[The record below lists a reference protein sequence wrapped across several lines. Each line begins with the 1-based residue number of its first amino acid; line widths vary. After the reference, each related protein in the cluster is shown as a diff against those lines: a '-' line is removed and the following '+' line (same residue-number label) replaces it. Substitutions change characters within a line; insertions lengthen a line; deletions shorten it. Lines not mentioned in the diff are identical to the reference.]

1 MSFIQPVLAAS
12 LIFAAPAASFS
23 LGDNE
28 SGSIARVDIYASAD
42 ERAASAPKRLAS
54 ARVQPDYSLPPA
66 FGSVSLR
73 TGFTPDP
80 YVVEVLVGGELSAN
94 SALSGQNIG
103 QAGDRRCRGNIAEA
117 PDFRLQYEAGDFL
130 PLIFRVD
137 ADFDTTLVVNGPDGT
152 WYCDDDSG
160 PGTQAEMR
168 WENPQSGQYDIWVG
182 AYSSSRNYEPAVL
195 EISELERG
203 SSFGGG
209 GGSGG
214 GSASG
219 LDFSLPALN
228 GVISLETGFL
238 PDPRTVNVS
247 ARSQVSVSSA
257 LSNASISR
265 TGDGRCRGHTGAAP
279 DLSVRYSA
287 GDTFPLVVRAIADYD
302 TTLVVNDPNGGWHCD
317 DDSGQGVQAELVFER
332 PASGRYDIWFGS
344 FSSNRDGQRG
354 RIEIS
359 EID

>member
-1 MSFIQPVLAAS
+1 MLFIRSVIAASVVAAAPGASLAVSAGDLAAT
-12 LIFAAPAASFS
+12 IPAGAALSPDTARTGLAKNLSVTQSQPDFS
-23 LGDNE
+23 LE
-28 SGSIARVDIYASAD
+28 
-42 ERAASAPKRLAS
+42 
-54 ARVQPDYSLPPA
+54 PA

-73 TGFTPDP
+73 SGFTPDP
-80 YVVEVLVGGELSAN
+80 YSVEILVGGEISAMQ
-94 SALSGQNIG
+94 AMSGYNIG
-103 QAGDRRCRGNIAEA
+103 RAGDRRCRGNIAEA
-117 PDFRLQYEAGDFL
+117 PDFRLQYDAGSVL

-168 WENPQSGQYDIWVG
+168 WDSPQSGQYDIWVG
-182 AYSSSRNYEPAVL
+182 AYSASRNYEPAVL
-195 EISELERG
+195 EISELE
-203 SSFGGG
+203 SGGG
-209 GGSGG
+209 FGG

-219 LDFSLPALN
+219 LDFSMPALN
-228 GVISLETGFL
+228 GVISLSSGFL

-257 LSNASISR
+257 LSNANVAR

-279 DLSVRYSA
+279 DLSVRYEA
-287 GDTFPLVVRAIADYD
+287 GNTFPLVVRAIADYD

-317 DDSGQGVQAELVFER
+317 DDSGQGVQAQLVFR
-332 PASGRYDIWFGS
+332 QPASGRYDIWFGS